1 MQVMATPAV
10 VMDLSGLL
18 KAKSIRRYIQ
28 HHMCTQ
34 NLGDH
39 IDTINFT
46 SGPKKCVSLIEVMEV
61 VIGLVPQTEGILT
74 INRINFPYIS
84 PSTTVD
90 ESESLI
96 FSGRLAIN
104 TIQMKLKNPNLCFY
118 LSRVLQSLVQHKW
131 LAIEELQIVMDPIPS
146 LSNLSLWNYFVL
158 DEEPPNLSQTKVRIL
173 LTTDDEPLECCS
185 DTLPD
190 LGKGIEVES
199 RKREKNVP
207 DIYYHHKVFLLA
219 EDMEQLSPDSD
230 QPKEQAIPV
239 SDQRTVNSSSTSSVT
254 SGGGQSIPISVRHS
268 DDLGST
274 TSSTNRNQ
282 PNHLTEQPKMQ
293 CDTQSNSTSSTS
305 IPIQIKHND
314 DHVSTPCATRRQPIH
329 VTEQPKMQCDTQSN
343 STSSTSIPIQIKHN
357 DDHVSTPCATRRQ
370 PIHVTEQPKMQRDSH
385 FSSGTPIPIQIQ
397 HSDDPVSSSTRRQPI
412 HVTEQQLQSAVSN
425 SGGASSIPIQVR
437 HSDDLVSSSNSTEGQ
452 AIHVAEESKM
462 HTKDTNSSLDKYT
475 SSSSESIPVRIHD
488 SGDDLDSKLTSTKGG
503 SNSIKLQ
510 LDYNDSSTVDI
521 STPMRKDQSDQRST
535 KRRGSCPDLRGNQSS
550 PSKQKSNERRIIPI
564 KHKPDPVN
572 YRVMFTRLWLPEKN
586 SLPVLDS
593 LFDCGITG
601 KGVAV
606 AVLGIGCDVTDKAMF
621 RGEVSSVDGGTCS
634 KVFATR
640 NFVSD
645 NSPIFDAS
653 NKTTLLSYI
662 AVGSGIVFPVSDGK
676 LVYHGIAPGSALI
689 VCKTARE
696 DGTIV
701 NGATSKA
708 IDWLTDQWISAWN
721 TKFAGLVALIPYG
734 GQYMDDEM
742 RAIHRASDNSII
754 IVCAAGEKGKN
765 VAFPAALGNVIA
777 VGSKSGPTGREV
789 DFSTKEAVVST
800 VQLVKRTD
808 LSEIMGLV
816 STGVEYSFH
825 SKPIQISG
833 TALAAAVA
841 TGIISLLVSYIT
853 QALKSR
859 SEDDLIH
866 KQIKSVLLKRLSRG
880 YLHTCIIRELLME
893 VGSGH
898 HDNKLGYGEVN
909 TNIFELEEEQLL
921 VKLANIISRD
931 LPEIPGAS
939 YSTGDG
945 KLNEI
950 TDKTRQAMYHG
961 LTGKGITV
969 AVIDD
974 DFATEGPVVISSEKR
989 NSHGDDCAQVLLHVA
1004 PRCTCI
1010 AINDVSDDFSEG
1022 FNTCL
1027 DKYNTNVISF
1037 SGAID
1042 SFSPELSKAISRAI
1056 MAGVIVVCAAGN
1068 EGQVVRNTLSYPG
1081 RLGNVLCIGGR
1092 DRYHRQLPFS
1102 SSGKELDFLA
1112 PAIFCEGPGT
1122 SLAAP
1127 TVAGF
1132 IALLL
1137 QFVMEEM
1144 SAEEVEAWAK
1154 NSENCWEWCKIPVF
1168 QACCNVYALRT
1179 LLKTLVSKPQEY
1191 SEAIGFGCVDISV
1204 IFQAFDP
1211 LIKPLVTSA
1220 AKKHILSTIQKF
1232 YNGEY

>member
-207 DIYYHHKVFLLA
+207 DIYYHQKVFLLA

-293 CDTQSNSTSSTS
+293 CDIQSNSTSSTS

-314 DHVSTPCATRRQPIH
+314 DHVSTPCATRRQPTH
-329 VTEQPKMQCDTQSN
+329 VTEQPKMHCDTQSN
-343 STSSTSIPIQIKHN
+343 STSGTSIPIQIKHN
-357 DDHVSTPCATRRQ
+357 DDLVSTPCATRRQ
-370 PIHVTEQPKMQRDSH
+370 RIHVTEQPKMQRDSH

-535 KRRGSCPDLRGNQSS
+535 KRRGSCPDLRGHQSS

-601 KGVAV
+601 EGVAV

-640 NFVSD
+640 NFVSE

-765 VAFPAALGNVIA
+765 MAFPAALGNVIA

-841 TGIISLLVSYIT
+841 AGIISLLVSYIT
-853 QALKSR
+853 RALKSR

-898 HDNKLGYGEVN
+898 YDNKLGYGEVN

-939 YSTGDG
+939 YLTGDG

-1102 SSGKELDFLA
+1102 SSGKELNFLA

-1137 QFVMEEM
+1137 QFVKEEM

-1168 QACCNVYALRT
+1168 QACCNVYAMRT
-1179 LLKTLVSKPQEY
+1179 LLKTLVPKPQEH